1 MISSFFFFSQINIY
15 GSFFSQIDRYGRRK
29 EKVGYQVLVS
39 PRILVSEHG
48 CTDFT
53 DFHQRITTWVMK
65 KFDQKD
71 GIAIIDKLAGFGWV
85 NCGLL
90 AF

>member
-1 MISSFFFFSQINIY
+1 MSNNSRKYIY
-15 GSFFSQIDRYGRRK
+15 MEEGQRNWVICQVVCQGSH
-29 EKVGYQVLVS
+29 
-39 PRILVSEHG
+39 LVSEHG

-53 DFHQRITTWVMK
+53 DLHQIITTWVMK